1 MAIHIVSKNYVFA
14 SLLAHRNSGCLIAKR
29 SFGLSGPT
37 TIKAVVDSHRH
48 SGRPTKG
55 THMKAYKPP
64 KTRRH
69 GRHVP
74 VLRTRQS
81 SSELRGPQQNKYGQT
96 HHRLP
101 FEAEGPISPPINPS
115 LETKRIADEL
125 SANCLLDRRCGGE
138 TQTGRQCTI
147 EPLYDNPPEGLAPE
161 EWDQPS
167 VLDRDQPSKLV
178 GRNWAETIFPKQD
191 E

>member
-81 SSELRGPQQNKYGQT
+81 SSELRGLAA
-96 HHRLP
+96 RLSLSLLTKP
-101 FEAEGPISPPINPS
+101 DGVAVFWPASGVAAGALIALGPR
-115 LETKRIADEL
+115 T
-125 SANCLLDRRCGGE
+125 
-138 TQTGRQCTI
+138 
-147 EPLYDNPPEGLAPE
+147 
-161 EWDQPS
+161 
-167 VLDRDQPSKLV
+167 
-178 GRNWAETIFPKQD
+178 
-191 E
+191 